1 MEEEMTEA
9 EQVKLAMALSVSE
22 IEDLEKE
29 VALCIADYGVLR
41 KMPRDGYCFYS
52 CLDASLDQHS
62 PGVRRIF
69 IFALLMMLDHAERT
83 LPVVTA
89 IEQEYQTKRDVYL
102 AATYPMVD
110 WQKESVITR
119 VVCYKM
125 GLMMNGSMSDP
136 AAWADSLEVQLTL
149 QSLGVSALLI
159 NVSTNAPNEAESSKV
174 SLFERTFTILPE
186 NAAAS
191 FEGPA
196 TADTWDIAVVRNGRH
211 YDYVDGKHE
220 VRVLREDRAETA
232 AAISLCQTYQLRA
245 MTTLSLMKEATETKC
260 QSLNTSFCQGMP
272 LRLRTWWGTR
282 LLMAR
287 ARMKTE
293 TRMGQGLLV
302 LQRRPTCTLRLLSR
316 RRS

>member
-125 GLMMNGSMSDP
+125 GLMMNGSKDM
-136 AAWADSLEVQLTL
+136 V
-149 QSLGVSALLI
+149 LGL
-159 NVSTNAPNEAESSKV
+159 PGSS
-174 SLFERTFTILPE
+174 R
-186 NAAAS
+186 
-191 FEGPA
+191 
-196 TADTWDIAVVRNGRH
+196 GR
-211 YDYVDGKHE
+211 
-220 VRVLREDRAETA
+220 
-232 AAISLCQTYQLRA
+232 S
-245 MTTLSLMKEATETKC
+245 
-260 QSLNTSFCQGMP
+260 
-272 LRLRTWWGTR
+272 
-282 LLMAR
+282 
-287 ARMKTE
+287 
-293 TRMGQGLLV
+293 
-302 LQRRPTCTLRLLSR
+302 
-316 RRS
+316 